1 MTMTKKIETQT
12 PAKAPMSYTE
22 TCAIALKQMLE
33 QYEYDV
39 AFAEKQIMKI
49 KAEVNLNVSD
59 MIQWDGEKLIRHDVQ
74 RGIAQRMV
82 ELISFN
88 GLHIEERIER
98 IIADGEEFLQKVLD
112 QRMWEHNSTSQFS
125 NVVAQARLSARVT
138 YTQNTVLTVARTYLQ
153 MIKEAKAA

>member
-1 MTMTKKIETQT
+1 MTKKIETQT